1 MLTYFLERGYWNADS
16 CWHWGG
22 GCQKSPKK
30 CWRTLWV
37 VPLHTYCTIPTSPLF
52 LVCELEKKGPKY
64 GLQKSGCK
72 NRAIIFQKAKRVT
85 LLVAIRILVCADWL
99 ANCITILKFYCAI
112 SIFSVDWIQSKHELY
127 LKLRKESIHEIKVL
141 FWVDS
146 GQHFINTFGL

>member
-1 MLTYFLERGYWNADS
+1 MLTVADIGE
-16 CWHWGG
+16 GG
-22 GCQKSPKK
+22 VKNLPKSADVLYGWSLCILTVLYPLAHFSWFVNLKKRVQNMGCK
-30 CWRTLWV
+30 
-37 VPLHTYCTIPTSPLF
+37 
-52 LVCELEKKGPKY
+52 
-64 GLQKSGCK
+64 KSGCK

-85 LLVAIRILVCADWL
+85 LLVAIHILVCADWL

-146 GQHFINTFGL
+146 GQH